1 MDALGINLATL
12 LTQVVSF
19 LVLFFILS
27 KVLYGPLVKII
38 DQRASKIKESL
49 QMVEKAKSD
58 SEEQSRIMEEKLSE
72 ATTEGQAIIAESRK
86 IAQKFRDDE

>member
-27 KVLYGPLVKII
+27 KVLYRPLVKII
-38 DQRASKIKESL
+38 DQRALKIKESL

-58 SEEQSRIMEEKLSE
+58 SEEQSRRL
-72 ATTEGQAIIAESRK
+72 K
-86 IAQKFRDDE
+86 IY

>member
-27 KVLYGPLVKII
+27 KVLYGPFLKII
-38 DQRASKIKESL
+38 DQ
-49 QMVEKAKSD
+49 Q
-58 SEEQSRIMEEKLSE
+58 
-72 ATTEGQAIIAESRK
+72 
-86 IAQKFRDDE
+86 

>member
-38 DQRASKIKESL
+38 DQRALKIKESL

-86 IAQKFRDDE
+86 IAQKFHDY